1 MKLAIFLT
9 LALAFQAVAESKAQ
23 KVTLNLKNT
32 ALREVM
38 KEIQKQQGYSFLF
51 RGDNIADTRIN
62 VQLKRVDFPDAM
74 HMILHE
80 RGLDWSL
87 DDGII
92 TITRVATNKTV
103 KLPQQKNVTG
113 RVTDEEG
120 SPLFGV
126 TVTVKGNYQMG
137 TTTDGNGVYA
147 LLNLPDNVTLIFRYI
162 GYLEQEVVIGNQ
174 TSIDVKMVLDQA
186 GLEEVV
192 VVGFGQQKKESVVAS
207 VSSVKG
213 EQLRMPTRSLSNNLA
228 GQLPGLIAVQR
239 SGEPG
244 YDNAEFWIRG
254 VSSFAGGT
262 SPLVLV
268 DGVPR
273 DMNDIEPDE
282 IETFTLLKD
291 AAATSVYGSEG
302 ANGVILITSKRGRAQ
317 KTNIAYRGEVSR
329 LTPTRVPEF
338 ANSFDYLT
346 LYNEAL
352 RNDGEAELF
361 KPEQLAKYR
370 SGEDPDLFPDVNWWD
385 ALIRDYTMNTRHTLN
400 FRGGGER
407 MRYFVSG
414 AYFGESGLYKENNE
428 FNNNAGLNR
437 YNLRS
442 NVDIDVTN
450 SLLLRID
457 LSGQYLNVNRPPY
470 SSEEIFAGIYS
481 SPPHAIPV
489 MYSDGSM
496 SENVGAIASRNPYV
510 DLV

>member
-1 MKLAIFLT
+1 
-9 LALAFQAVAESKAQ
+9 
-23 KVTLNLKNT
+23 
-32 ALREVM
+32 
-38 KEIQKQQGYSFLF
+38 
-51 RGDNIADTRIN
+51 
-62 VQLKRVDFPDAM
+62 
-74 HMILHE
+74 
-80 RGLDWSL
+80 
-87 DDGII
+87 
-92 TITRVATNKTV
+92 
-103 KLPQQKNVTG
+103 
-113 RVTDEEG
+113 
-120 SPLFGV
+120 
-126 TVTVKGNYQMG
+126 
-137 TTTDGNGVYA
+137 
-147 LLNLPDNVTLIFRYI
+147 
-162 GYLEQEVVIGNQ
+162 
-174 TSIDVKMVLDQA
+174 
-186 GLEEVV
+186 
-192 VVGFGQQKKESVVAS
+192 
-207 VSSVKG
+207 
-213 EQLRMPTRSLSNNLA
+213 LS
-228 GQLPGLIAVQR
+228 GLIAVQR

-273 DMNDIEPDE
+273 NMNDIEPDE

-470 SSEEIFAGIYS
+470 SSEEIFAGI
-481 SPPHAIPV
+481 
-489 MYSDGSM
+489 D
-496 SENVGAIASRNPYV
+496 
-510 DLV
+510 